1 MGVQQAHGDG
11 AIDYAV
17 ADLATLSNAIPFDA
31 DKYRDLF
38 KRAL

>member
-1 MGVQQAHGDG
+1 MGVNEEHGEG

-17 ADLATLSNAIPFDA
+17 TDLSTMSNAIPFEA
-31 DKYRDLF
+31 EQYRELF